1 MTTREPVD
9 INPDDLLPPWVA
21 RRATGSYAE
30 VGAIL
35 PTRDGSKI
43 SNATVAASEYHTGGE
58 RWAIRIVTDAGT
70 GSRSPGGKRPSSST
84 RRCTSATDSEILCNV
99 LAWGAYT
106 P

>member
-58 RWAIRIVTDAGT
+58 RWAIRIVTDAGNWLTLT
-70 GSRSPGGKRPSSST
+70 GRE
-84 RRCTSATDSEILCNV
+84 ASEFFHPPLYVRN
-99 LAWGAYT
+99 GF
-106 P
+106 